1 MRQTKMVKSRRTFLK
16 TTFLGLGALRAGADV
31 LVSPAAHLSNPVGL
45 APKPDAKQPG
55 SDIRVWFTNGKQ
67 RFAAGTPIPWQAAST
82 TPSTDSIRLIEANRF
97 QDILGFGGGFS
108 YAPRLLSKP
117 RQAPAPASMDH

>member
-1 MRQTKMVKSRRTFLK
+1 MRQTKIVNSRRTFLK
-16 TTFLGLGALRAGADV
+16 TSVLGLGALRAGAAT
-31 LVSPAAHLSNPVGL
+31 LSPPTADQSIPVGL
-45 APKPDAKQPG
+45 APTSDAKQPG

-97 QDILGFGGGFS
+97 QDVLGFG
-108 YAPRLLSKP
+108 
-117 RQAPAPASMDH
+117 